1 MFRKIKITIVF
12 VLTLVLTTTA
22 IKAISTSGEISFNLD
37 DNIANN
43 FPYIEEQLLKS
54 SRFTQKNEYDEER
67 LDNYYDNYQISYDE
81 EKLDVLGFKLV
92 LENDN
97 YELYFENDS
106 YSIVV
111 MNKTTGFI
119 WSSRAEFQ
127 AMSDGNNNAR
137 NLMNSGIWI
146 DYVNTNN
153 VNYRENNISLY
164 SAAGATYL
172 PVDEVEEEIRPY
184 LINKT
189 SYNKNKVEVVSNI
202 TNNTITSKVKFKE
215 QGISFDVLLTLNE
228 DGINVNVINESIVET
243 NDNNKLTGIYVF
255 PYLGSTR
262 EDNVPGYFV
271 IPDGVGALVRFD
283 QMYNQNFNARFYGN
297 DLGYSFRYL
306 PNLTIPIYGIVHH
319 EGNNALYA
327 NITEGSENTL
337 LQGRFWGT
345 SGRYFRMSQKFVV
358 RNIYTTVIDRQG
370 NGYDSLLNETLNS
383 NYNVQYKFLSD
394 EEASYL
400 GIAKDYQQTLVDE
413 EILTKS
419 ELNNNGNIPIN
430 TNYLMSD
437 RENTFIGTKKVT
449 MSTTKQVNEM
459 YDFFRINGI
468 NNQLITLSGYS
479 TSGNLDR
486 SPYKINLIERN
497 KNFKELTSNIQSNED
512 LIYLE
517 NDYTFSSELNN
528 RISYNND
535 VARNISKTR
544 MLSTTLNLNG
554 DNYDIYRLYPD
565 RALRFTEKD
574 GKDISELG
582 INGVVLSHDV
592 RTLYS
597 YARGNNYYSRTD
609 SLEHYY
615 DMYESFDSVVMRRPN
630 LYAIKYAKAYLDMP
644 VTNSQYDYYTD
655 LVPLLPIIFKGYLS
669 YFTPDLNFNALGH
682 DRILMMVDFGLN
694 PSYILTFD
702 ETYKMRHTLS
712 SVYYSTTFDS
722 YKDEVVETYDYVNN
736 ALKHV
741 VGETIVNRTVLDT
754 GVVLISYSNGVE
766 IYVNYSSSAYAH
778 NGNLVAASNYK
789 VVI

>member
-12 VLTLVLTTTA
+12 VLTLVLTTTI
-22 IKAISTSGEISFNLD
+22 IKALSTNSDITFSLD
-37 DNIANN
+37 DNTNNN

-54 SRFTQKNEYDEER
+54 SRFTQKNEYSEER
-67 LDNYYDNYQISYDE
+67 LDNYYNNYQIKYDLD
-81 EKLDVLGFKLV
+81 KLDLLGFELL

-111 MNKTTGFI
+111 INKTTGFI

-127 AMSDGNNNAR
+127 EMRDGNNTAR

-153 VNYRENNISLY
+153 INYRENNISLY
-164 SAAGATYL
+164 SAAGASYY
-172 PVDEVEEEIRPY
+172 PEGEVEDDIRPY
-184 LINKT
+184 LINPS
-189 SYNKNKVEVVSNI
+189 SYNKNKVEVVSSV
-202 TNNTITSKVKFKE
+202 TNNTILSKVSFKE
-215 QGISFDVLLTLNE
+215 QGISFEVLLTLN
-228 DGINVNVINESIVET
+228 DNGISVNVINESINETVES
-243 NDNNKLTGIYVF
+243 NKLTGIYIF

-262 EDNVPGYFV
+262 ESNVPGYFV
-271 IPDGVGALVRFD
+271 VPDGVGALVRFD

-297 DLGYSFRYL
+297 DFGYSFRYL

-319 EGNNALYA
+319 EGYNALYA

-345 SGRYFRMSQKFVV
+345 SGKYFRMSQKFVV

-370 NGYDSLLNETLNS
+370 NGYDSLLDEILNS
-383 NYNVQYKFLSD
+383 NYKVDYKFLS
-394 EEASYL
+394 EEDASYV
-400 GIAKDYQQTLVDE
+400 GIAKDYQQTLFEE
-413 EILTKS
+413 EILTKQ
-419 ELNNNGNIPIN
+419 ELNNNGNIPIS

-449 MSTTKQVNEM
+449 MSTTKQINEM
-459 YDFFRINGI
+459 YDYFRSKGI
-468 NNQLITLSGYS
+468 NNQLVTLSGYS
-479 TSGNLDR
+479 KSGNYDR
-486 SPYKINLIERN
+486 TPYKINLIEGKN
-497 KNFKELTSNIQSNED
+497 NFKDLANNVNENND

-517 NDYTFSSELNN
+517 NDYTYSSELNN
-528 RISYNND
+528 RITYNND

-544 MLSTTLNLNG
+544 MSSNSINLNG
-554 DNYDIYRLYPD
+554 NSYDIYRLYPD
-565 RALRFTEKD
+565 RVIGFAEKD
-574 GKDISELG
+574 GSDISKLG
-582 INGVVLSHDV
+582 FNGVVLNNDV
-592 RTLYS
+592 KTLYS
-597 YARGNNYYSRTD
+597 YARGSNYYSRTD
-609 SLEHYY
+609 SLENYY
-615 DMYESFDSVVMRRPN
+615 NIYESFESIVMHRPN
-630 LYAIKYAKAYLDMP
+630 LYALKYAKAYLDMP
-644 VTNSQYDYYTD
+644 ITNSQYDYYTD
-655 LVPLLPIIFKGYLS
+655 LVPLLPIILKGYLS

-694 PSYILTFD
+694 PSYLLTFD

-722 YKDEVVETYDYVNN
+722 YKDEIVDTYNYVNN

-741 VGETIVNRTVLDT
+741 IGESVVNREVLDT

-766 IYVNYSSSAYAH
+766 IYVNYSSSTYVH
-778 NGNLVAASNYK
+778 SGNVIAASNYK